1 MFGCACLTH
10 ISVAILLCEHVGCMI
25 LSIQGHPF
33 VVLIVLV
40 SFSGQMDGQEC
51 LSTFPSYLC
60 YLVSNSIHAYITT
73 LNKSFSDSPSEEHS
87 EPPIRLRLTSKTF

>member
-1 MFGCACLTH
+1 MIKCSHLTPKSIYSYIDDLVITNCLIDARVFVHALPH
-10 ISVAILLCEHVGCMI
+10 ISFAILLCEHVECMI

-51 LSTFPSYLC
+51 LSTFP
-60 YLVSNSIHAYITT
+60 
-73 LNKSFSDSPSEEHS
+73 
-87 EPPIRLRLTSKTF
+87 